1 MDKEIKTIHSWKNIS
16 LIEELVL
23 LPNGKNIVHTS
34 ISHPGAA
41 VILPITEK
49 GEIVLVKQFRPSL
62 KKWFIELPAGTL
74 EPEESVLSCAKRELE
89 EETGY
94 SANTMIPMGQVTPL
108 AGFCDE
114 IQHLF
119 IAKDLTP
126 THRLA
131 CDDDEVIEV
140 VLMNLEM
147 IEKKIVSGEV
157 SDAKTIACLSKAKLS
172 GYI

>member
-1 MDKEIKTIHSWKNIS
+1 MDKERKTIHSWKNIS
-16 LIEELVL
+16 LIEEFVP
-23 LPNGKNIVHTS
+23 LPNGKNIRHTS

-41 VILPITEK
+41 VILPITEE
-49 GEIVLVKQFRPSL
+49 GEIVLIKQFRPSL
-62 KKWFIELPAGTL
+62 KKWFLELPAGTL
-74 EPEESVLSCAKRELE
+74 EPNESVLSCAKRELQ

-94 SANTMIPMGQVTPL
+94 CADTMISMGQVTPL

-119 IAKDLTP
+119 IAKDLTS
-126 THRLA
+126 TQCLT

-140 VLMNLEM
+140 VLMDINT
-147 IEKKIVSGEV
+147 IEQKIVSGEV

-172 GYI
+172 GHI

>member
-16 LIEELVL
+16 LVEEFVP
-23 LPNGKNIVHTS
+23 LPNGKNVVHTS
-34 ISHPGAA
+34 ICHPGAA
-41 VILPITEK
+41 VILPITEE
-49 GEIVLVKQFRPSL
+49 GEIVLIKQFRPSL
-62 KKWFIELPAGTL
+62 KKWFLELPAGTI
-74 EPEESVLSCAKRELE
+74 EPNESVLSCAMRELE

-94 SANTMIPMGQVTPL
+94 NAETIIPMGQVTPL

-119 IAKDLTP
+119 IAKDLTS
-126 THRLA
+126 TQHLT

-140 VLMNLEM
+140 VLMPLEM
-147 IEKKIVSGEV
+147 LEQKIVSGEV

-172 GYI
+172 GFI